1 MDTCHKLTYSRSFND
16 YNEPV
21 EVYSESSTD
30 IPCGLEQK
38 QGEERGRDKDTIVS
52 YDATIR
58 LPLTVTL
65 DEKDRL
71 KITERFGESITA
83 ITYSIASPAQ
93 RGPSGI
99 RYRLKKVDL

>member
-1 MDTCHKLTYSRSFND
+1 MNT
-16 YNEPV
+16 YNEPI
-21 EVYSESSTD
+21 EVWTESSTD

-38 QGEERGRDKDTIVS
+38 QGEEAGRDKDTVVS

-58 LPLTVTL
+58 LPLTVTF
-65 DEKDRL
+65 DERDKI

-99 RYRLKKVDL
+99 RYRLKKIDL